1 MMRAKKLCALL
12 LALAMSASL
21 CACWKEDEKTDD
33 FWNEDVPLEDEVTP
47 QTTHI
52 SAFALPY
59 LSNQTLDPVT
69 CVDGIQ
75 QTVGALLYEGLF
87 ALDETFAVQNILC
100 RDYTYDAEKRTY
112 TFSLRENV
120 TFSDGSLLSVTDVL
134 SSYRRAAVSDRY
146 AARFADVLSMH
157 VANGALVITLAKEN
171 SAFPALLDI
180 PVVKSGSEK
189 NLVPLGTGPYLFL
202 TDNEGACLA
211 QNGEWW
217 RSEILPLERIALI
230 PTRDNSTA
238 SYLFSS
244 YDTHLLVSDLTATGS
259 NGSFGESDIF
269 DADSTTMLYLG
280 FNARRAPLGS
290 SALRCAMS
298 AAFDRDAIVSTLLSG
313 HARAV
318 QFPISQCAALYPD
331 GLNVSAASYTQVLS
345 DERITEAH
353 PVELTL
359 LVNEEGSFKCSVAE
373 YLCRQLSVGALTVTL
388 RAVPWG
394 DYLDALQTG
403 DFDLYLGEARLT
415 ADWNA
420 APLIGT
426 AGSLNYGGYTDIE
439 MDRLLT
445 AFLADENESTAQ
457 TYFRYFA
464 SRAPIA
470 PICFKSV
477 STQIPTGLAEGLT
490 PTAHNPFYGF
500 DHWTFHLDAQP

>member
-1 MMRAKKLCALL
+1 MRAKKLCALF
-12 LALAMSASL
+12 LALAMSLSL
-21 CACWKEDEKTDD
+21 CGCWEEEEKTDD
-33 FWNEDVPLEDEVTP
+33 FWNEDVPLEEEIP
-47 QTTHI
+47 QQTTRI
-52 SAFALPY
+52 STFALPY

-87 ALDETFAVQNILC
+87 ALDETFAVQNVLC
-100 RDYTYDAEKRTY
+100 RDYTYDAGKRAY
-112 TFSLRENV
+112 TFFLRENV

-134 SSYRRAAVSDRY
+134 SAYRRAAASERY
-146 AARFADVLSMH
+146 AARFENVTSMH
-157 VANGALVITLAKEN
+157 IANGALVVTLAKEN

-180 PVVKSGSEK
+180 PIVKSGSEK

-211 QNGEWW
+211 RNGNWW
-217 RSEILPLERIALI
+217 RSAALPLERIALV
-230 PTRDNSTA
+230 PARDNSTA

-259 NGSFGESDIF
+259 DGSFGESDIF

-280 FNARRAPLGS
+280 FNTRRTPLSS

-298 AAFDRDAIVSTLLSG
+298 AAFDRSAIASTLLSG
-313 HARAV
+313 HARAT
-318 QFPISQCAALYPD
+318 QFPIPQRAVLYPD
-331 GLNVSAASYTQVLS
+331 SLGPSAVSYTQALS
-345 DERITEAH
+345 DAHITDAH

-359 LVNEEGSFKCSVAE
+359 LVNEESSFKRSVAE

-388 RAVPWG
+388 RTAPWE
-394 DYLDALQTG
+394 DYSAALHAG
-403 DFDLYLGEARLT
+403 DFDLYLGETRLT

-420 APLIGT
+420 AALIGT
-426 AGSLNYGGYTDIE
+426 AGALNYGGYADGE
-439 MDRLLT
+439 MDRLLA

-457 TYFRYFA
+457 AYFRHFA
-464 SRAPIA
+464 ASAPIV

-477 STQIPTGLAEGLT
+477 STQIPAGLAEGLT
-490 PTAHNPFYGF
+490 PTAQNPFYGF
-500 DHWTFHLDAQP
+500 EHWTFHLDAQP

>member
-1 MMRAKKLCALL
+1 MRAKKLCALFF
-12 LALAMSASL
+12 ALAMVLSL
-21 CACWKEDEKTDD
+21 CACWEEEEKTDD
-33 FWNEDVPLEDEVTP
+33 FWNEDVPLEEEIP
-47 QTTHI
+47 QQTTRI
-52 SAFALPY
+52 SEFALPY
-59 LSNQTLDPVT
+59 LSNQTLDPIT
-69 CVDGIQ
+69 CADGIQ

-87 ALDETFAVQNILC
+87 ALDETFTVQNVLC

-112 TFSLRENV
+112 TFYLRENV

-134 SSYRRAAVSDRY
+134 TAYRRAAASDRY
-146 AARFADVLSMH
+146 AARFADVSSMH
-157 VANGALVITLAKEN
+157 IANGALVVTLAKEN

-180 PVVKSGSEK
+180 PIVKSGSEK
-189 NLVPLGTGPYLFL
+189 NLVPLGTGSYLFL
-202 TDNEGACLA
+202 TDNEGAFLA
-211 QNGEWW
+211 RNGDWW
-217 RSEILPLERIALI
+217 RSEALPLERIALV
-230 PTRDNSTA
+230 PARDNSTA

-259 NGSFGESDIF
+259 DGSLGESDVF

-280 FNARRAPLGS
+280 FNARRTPLSS

-318 QFPISQCAALYPD
+318 QFPISQRAALYPD
-331 GLNVSAASYTQVLS
+331 DLGTSAASYTQALS
-345 DERITEAH
+345 DEHITDAH

-359 LVNEEGSFKCSVAE
+359 LVNEESSFKCSVAE

-388 RAVPWG
+388 RVVSWE
-394 DYLDALQTG
+394 DYSTALRSG
-403 DFDLYLGEARLT
+403 NFDLYLGETRLT

-420 APLIGT
+420 APLVGT
-426 AGSLNYGGYTDIE
+426 GGALNYGGYTDAE
-439 MDRLLT
+439 MDRLL
-445 AFLADENESTAQ
+445 AVFLSNENESTARA
-457 TYFRYFA
+457 YFRHFA

-490 PTAHNPFYGF
+490 PTAQNPFYGF
-500 DHWTFHLDAQP
+500 DHWAFHLDAQP